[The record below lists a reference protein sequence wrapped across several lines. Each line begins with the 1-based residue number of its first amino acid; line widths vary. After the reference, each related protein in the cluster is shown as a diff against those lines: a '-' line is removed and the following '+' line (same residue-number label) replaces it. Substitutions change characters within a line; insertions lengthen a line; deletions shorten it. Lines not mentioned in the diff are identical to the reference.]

1 MSTSSK
7 VNSMINDLID
17 STDSGELLEQLHKHT
32 KDIPGAKALDGTTHA
47 YEVGYLAAALAS
59 ANRKNQDLQQQLD
72 MLELESSPLEQ
83 VKSQLDYIEDR
94 IQGVYDKVV

>member
-32 KDIPGAKALDGTTHA
+32 KDIPGAKSLDGTTTA

-72 MLELESSPLEQ
+72 MLELESSPIEK
-83 VKSQLDYIEDR
+83 VKDQLDYIEDKV
-94 IQGVYDKVV
+94 QQVYDRVV